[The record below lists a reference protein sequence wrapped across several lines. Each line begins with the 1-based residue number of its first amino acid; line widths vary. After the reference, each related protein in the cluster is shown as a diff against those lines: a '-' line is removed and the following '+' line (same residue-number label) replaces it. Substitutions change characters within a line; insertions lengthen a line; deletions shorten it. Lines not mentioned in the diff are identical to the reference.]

1 MTARSETYDLM
12 RDLNR
17 DGLDVSFEDANTL
30 RRAQIT
36 LHRWAELEC
45 GGSDNFKSWA
55 IERDE
60 ITGKPFMGMYP
71 YDRPSYRYAIP
82 DREAGALKRV
92 AAICAKYGAYF
103 YHQTDPRGSAL
114 RISSRPI
121 SENDYTRAVAV

>member
-1 MTARSETYDLM
+1 MTARQDTYYLM

-30 RRAQIT
+30 SRTQIT
-36 LHRWAELEC
+36 LHRWAELKC
-45 GGSDNFKSWA
+45 GSSDRFKSWA

-60 ITGKPFMGMYP
+60 ITGKPFMGMHP
-71 YDRPSYRYAIP
+71 HDRPSYRYAIP

-114 RISSRPI
+114 RISSQPI
-121 SENDYTRAVAV
+121 PKNDYTRAVAV